1 MATHT
6 AIGIGVAIIILL
18 GWFWK
23 RATWQG
29 AVAALVIT
37 PTVSLLWNLCAA
49 SCGLVECL
57 LLPGQWTFAKE
68 ISYEVHECQ
77 TNM

>member
-37 PTVSLLWNLCAA
+37 PTVSLL
-49 SCGLVECL
+49 GI
-57 LLPGQWTFAKE
+57 FAPP
-68 ISYEVHECQ
+68 Q
-77 TNM
+77 PWLG